1 MWCQLELLVAG
12 ISDAILFEERID
24 LLMYSEDQ
32 ETWLEQYRFEKY
44 LLDLCIVTLE
54 QGGVTSNILT
64 RQFLPP
70 IDAWGV
76 PKYPERTLI
85 LPPESNLIPGLRA
98 FIQRNQTA
106 LHGPDTWLGTWIN
119 PFTRCCHVDVTE
131 IYPDLADARREAL
144 KHSQVLALYNFKHNQ
159 TIYLH
164 AEPVLVSDARV
175 LENL

>member
-1 MWCQLELLVAG
+1 
-12 ISDAILFEERID
+12 
-24 LLMYSEDQ
+24 MYSENQ
-32 ETWLEQYRFEKY
+32 ETWLEHYRFEKY
-44 LLDLCIVTLE
+44 LLDLCIMTLE

-64 RQFLPP
+64 RQCLPP

-76 PKYPERTLI
+76 PKYPEKTLI
-85 LPPESNLIPGLRA
+85 LRPGANLIPGLRA
-98 FIQRNQTA
+98 FIKRNQTL

-131 IYPDLADARREAL
+131 IYPDLDEARREAL
-144 KHSQVLALYNFKHNQ
+144 KHSQVLALYNFKHQQ

-164 AEPVLVSDARV
+164 AEPVLVNDMRV